1 MTGRIL
7 LLDEECFYDLLSFFV
22 SRAFMLAHGEEDEEL
37 YPSLRLIDGA
47 NRLTKCVIQSGG
59 LEDAPWPHQFVETC
73 EAGLNLLMT
82 DQEAFAEFITEST
95 RQLADAKRPREQ
107 PMPTHDAVEPFS
119 SFRSGGACSVPRP
132 WALPTL
138 PGRGPPVPGDLRSG
152 CLRVQI
158 VI

>member
-1 MTGRIL
+1 MIPLFLCLQGVHVGPRGRGR
-7 LLDEECFYDLLSFFV
+7 
-22 SRAFMLAHGEEDEEL
+22 RAVPLATPNRWCQSP
-37 YPSLRLIDGA
+37 YQVRL
-47 NRLTKCVIQSGG
+47 QSGG

-82 DQEAFAEFITEST
+82 DQEAFVEFITEST